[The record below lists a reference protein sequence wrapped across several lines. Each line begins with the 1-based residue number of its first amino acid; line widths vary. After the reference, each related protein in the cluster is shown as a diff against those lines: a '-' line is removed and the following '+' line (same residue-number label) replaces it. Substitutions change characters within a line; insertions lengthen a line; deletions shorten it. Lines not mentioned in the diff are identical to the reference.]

1 MSPSPPSTHPLEFLV
16 GTWVGKGRGFYPTI
30 REFHFLDEITFTKD
44 PACQPVVAYSEKAFR
59 AIPAADSNGQPT
71 PGPALHAE
79 NGYIRLPDWSGSTYE
94 LILCLPAG
102 VACVELGTI
111 KGSVVQWASAQI
123 IRSPGAPVGDLLSR
137 FFLFDC
143 LFVRARHELLICFF
157 LYSAPCLLA
166 LPSHLISPSSHGM
179 QNQKR

>member
-123 IRSPGAPVGDLLSR
+123 IRSP
-137 FFLFDC
+137 
-143 LFVRARHELLICFF
+143 
-157 LYSAPCLLA
+157 SAPPPDITEFTRTWTVDPEAKTLKYLFSMGTERTP
-166 LPSHLISPSSHGM
+166 LTPHPEVHLKKVET
-179 QNQKR
+179 QA